1 MARVALCLS
10 GNFFNRFSEDAGYLG
25 FEHLKSQVLDRH
37 STDVFLFTRDVRNEA
52 RIRQVWAPWL
62 ACSVFEDPRKFE
74 EAFHESS
81 LAHSNLTGPDTSR
94 TVFGSASFFYQRDRA
109 LELCIEH
116 ADAEQVDYDFI
127 LLARLDAG
135 QIDKHNGR
143 QGFRVSEVPGT
154 LSNFRGHIGLAAWDQ
169 FNEGLPD
176 QWLVFG
182 MEDAKAWRGSYRRME
197 ASLRP
202 GSKFM
207 QWASSGIT
215 DSNLRDE
222 FSNEVFKIS
231 EKKCDSVRPLSRVLD
246 NHLLL
251 KFDLIE
257 TELYGRI
264 RPGFDSNGIVQL
276 IYTHDTYFDALW
288 VTLECQIRHLGTF
301 QKTYIAANRI
311 PSSDELPEVARE
323 LELIWLVYDE
333 GKAYSDRLAQVVEE
347 VSEEIVFFAHED
359 MPLMSTPRTDYL
371 FEAKDLLIAKQ
382 NLACAR
388 LIRVAL
394 LRWPLS
400 AYRVGFRAFSKIPRF
415 SKWQVTV
422 QPTIWKR
429 SSFVRFLEE
438 VKGLSVWE
446 FETASANAM
455 RRTKLRALQPKF
467 SGVRRGRHH
476 RDSAVYPYVATAI
489 VKGKWNF
496 SEYPELGKILES
508 NGLDPLVRGIG

>member
-1 MARVALCLS
+1 MAKVALCLS

-25 FEHLKSQVLDRH
+25 FEHLRSQVLQQH
-37 STDVFLFTRDVRNEA
+37 STDVFLFTRDVKNEA
-52 RIRQVWAPWL
+52 RIRQAWDPWL
-62 ACSVFEDPRKFE
+62 VSSAFEDPKRFE
-74 EAFHESS
+74 EVFRKSS
-81 LAHSNLTGPDTSR
+81 LAQSSLAGPDTSR

-116 ADAEQVDYDFI
+116 ADAEGIDYDFI
-127 LLARLDAG
+127 IWARLDAG
-135 QIDKHNGR
+135 QIDKYNGR
-143 QGFRVSEVPGT
+143 QGFRVSEVPGD
-154 LSNFRGHIGLAAWDQ
+154 LSNFRRHIGLATWNQ

-202 GSKFM
+202 GSDFM
-207 QWASSGIT
+207 NWASSGIT
-215 DSNLRDE
+215 DSKLSDK

-231 EKKCDSVRPLSRVLD
+231 EKKSDSVRPLSKVLD

-251 KFDLIE
+251 KFDFLE

-264 RPGFDSNGIVQL
+264 RPGFDSHDIVQL

-288 VTLECQIRHLGTF
+288 VMLECQIRHLGTF

-311 PSSDELPEVARE
+311 PARDELPEVARE
-323 LELIWLVYDE
+323 LDLIWLVYDE
-333 GKAYSDRLAQVVEE
+333 DKAYSDRLTQVIEE
-347 VSEEIVFFAHED
+347 VSEEIVFFTHED
-359 MPLMSTPRTDYL
+359 MPLLSTPRTDHL
-371 FEAKDLLIAKQ
+371 FEAKDVLIARQ

-394 LRWPLS
+394 LRWPFA
-400 AYRVGFRAFSKIPRF
+400 AYRVGFRAFSKIPRY

-438 VKGLSVWE
+438 VRGMSVWE
-446 FETASANAM
+446 FETASAKAM
-455 RRTKLRALQPKF
+455 RRIKLRALQPKF

-496 SEYPELGKILES
+496 SEYPELEKILET
-508 NGLDPLVRGIG
+508 NGLDPRARGTV